1 MQNITKAVEKHRKLI
16 LDAERYMWANPETGY
31 KEVKTSAYMA
41 EQFEKLGYKLTYAEG
56 ITGFTAE
63 VDTGKEGPTLLI
75 MGEMDSIIC
84 PSHPECD
91 PKTGA
96 VHSCGHNTQ
105 CASLLGVAAA
115 LSEPGILDGLCGK
128 IRLCAVPAEE
138 LLEIDYRLGLI
149 KEGKIKYLG
158 GKPEFL
164 SRGLFDGVDMA
175 MMIHTTGTPF
185 NFIDGGSVG
194 CIAKKIIYTGTPSHA
209 ASPWNGHNALYAATC
224 GLNAVNA
231 VRETFYNQDLIRV
244 HPIVTHGGD
253 MVNAIPANV
262 VLESYVR
269 GASFQAIAK
278 ANKQV
283 NRAFT
288 GAALSLDT
296 NVEIIDIPGYA
307 PFVNDDNMWKVCV
320 QAAKEILPEVEMKEI
335 REMSTGSTDMG
346 DLSAVMPVVHPY
358 AAGSKGTSHGA
369 DYEVADP
376 IRACVN
382 CATWQ
387 LTMLEVL
394 LENGAA
400 RAKDVLANFKPL
412 FATYKDYFDF
422 MDSLNCEGDR
432 ITYNEDGTAT
442 ADIH

>member
-1 MQNITKAVEKHRKLI
+1 MKNIAKAVDKHRDLI
-16 LDAERYMWANPETGY
+16 LAAERYIWQNPETGY
-31 KEVKTSAYMA
+31 KEFKTSAYMA
-41 EQFEKLGYKLTYAEG
+41 EQFQKLGYTLTYPENL
-56 ITGFTAE
+56 TGFCTD
-63 VDTGKEGPTLLI
+63 VDTGREGPTLLI
-75 MGEMDSIIC
+75 MGELDSIIC
-84 PSHPECD
+84 PSHPESD

-96 VHSCGHNTQ
+96 VHSCGHNAQ
-105 CASLLGVAAA
+105 CAGLLGVAAA
-115 LSEPGILDGLCGK
+115 LTEPGILDGLCGK

-138 LLEIDYRLGLI
+138 LLEIDYRLTLI

-175 MMIHTTGTPF
+175 MMIHTTSTAF

-209 ASPWNGHNALYAATC
+209 AAPWNGHNALYAATC

-244 HPIVTHGGD
+244 HPIMTNGGD

-262 VLESYVR
+262 MLESYVR

-288 GAALSLDT
+288 GAALSLNT

-307 PFVNDDNMWKVCV
+307 PFVNDENMWRVCV
-320 QAAKEILPEVEMKEI
+320 QAANEILPQTEMKQI
-335 REMSTGSTDMG
+335 REMSSGSTDIG
-346 DLSAVMPVVHPY
+346 DLSRIMPTVQPY
-358 AAGSKGTSHGA
+358 IGGAKGICHGN
-369 DYEVADP
+369 DYAIDDP
-376 IRACVN
+376 DRACVD
-382 CATWQ
+382 AAKWQ
-387 LTMLEVL
+387 LGMAKLL

-400 RAKDVLANFKPL
+400 LAKQIIADFKPEFPSAKAYL
-412 FATYKDYFDF
+412 DY
-422 MDSLNCEGDR
+422 MDSLNTSGKR
-432 ITYNEDGTAT
+432 ISEIDENTLAVKL
-442 ADIH
+442 

>member
-1 MQNITKAVEKHRKLI
+1 M
-16 LDAERYMWANPETGY
+16 
-31 KEVKTSAYMA
+31 
-41 EQFEKLGYKLTYAEG
+41 
-56 ITGFTAE
+56 
-63 VDTGKEGPTLLI
+63 DTGREGPTLLI
-75 MGEMDSIIC
+75 MGELDSIIC

-91 PKTGA
+91 PETGA
-96 VHSCGHNTQ
+96 VHSCGHNAQ
-105 CASLLGVAAA
+105 CAGLLGVAAA
-115 LSEPGILDGLCGK
+115 LTEPGILDDLSGK

-175 MMIHTTGTPF
+175 MMIHTTSTAF

-194 CIAKKIIYTGTPSHA
+194 CVAKKIIYTGTPSHA
-209 ASPWNGHNALYAATC
+209 AAPWNGHNALYAATC

-269 GASFQAIAK
+269 GASFPAIAK

-307 PFVNDDNMWKVCV
+307 PFLNDDNMWKVCV
-320 QAAKEILPEVEMKEI
+320 QAASEILPHVEMREI
-335 REMSTGSTDMG
+335 RQMSSGSTDMG
-346 DLSAVMPVVHPY
+346 DLSRIMPTVQPY
-358 AAGSKGTSHGA
+358 AGGATGTSHGNN
-369 DYEVADP
+369 YRIADP
-376 IRACVN
+376 ERACVD
-382 CATWQ
+382 AAKWQ
-387 LTMLEVL
+387 LGMAKLL

-400 RAKDVLANFKPL
+400 LAKKVIADFKPEFPSKEAYL
-412 FATYKDYFDF
+412 AY
-422 MDSLNCEGDR
+422 MDSLNTSGQR
-432 ITYNEDGTAT
+432 ISTLDEDTLAVK
-442 ADIH
+442 I

>member
-1 MQNITKAVEKHRKLI
+1 MKNIIQAVEKHRDLI
-16 LDAERYMWANPETGY
+16 LAAERYVWANPETGY
-31 KEVKTSAYMA
+31 KEFKTSAYLA
-41 EQFEKLGYKLTYAEG
+41 EQFEKLGYTLTYAEG

-75 MGEMDSIIC
+75 IGEMDSIIC

-115 LSEPGILDGLCGK
+115 LTEPEILDGLSGK

-138 LLEIDYRLGLI
+138 LLEIDYRLALI

-164 SRGLFDGVDMA
+164 SRGMFDGVDMA

-209 ASPWNGHNALYAATC
+209 AAPWNGHNALYAATC

-244 HPIVTHGGD
+244 HPIVTNGGD

-269 GASFQAIAK
+269 GASFKAIAK

-307 PFVNDDNMWKVCV
+307 PFLNDDNMWKICV
-320 QAAKEILPEVEMKEI
+320 QAAKEILPHVEMKEI
-335 REMSTGSTDMG
+335 REMSSGSTDMG
-346 DLSAVMPVVHPY
+346 DLSRIMPTVQPY
-358 AAGSKGTSHGA
+358 ACGAKGTFHGNNF
-369 DYEVADP
+369 YITDP
-376 IRACVN
+376 DRAAVD
-382 CATWQ
+382 AAKWQ
-387 LTMLEVL
+387 LGMAKLL
-394 LENGAA
+394 LENDAA
-400 RAKDVLANFKPL
+400 RAKQVIAEFKPEFPSKEAYL
-412 FATYKDYFDF
+412 DY
-422 MDSLNCEGDR
+422 MDSLNTSGKR
-432 ITYNEDGTAT
+432 ISALDDTTLT
-442 ADIH
+442 VKI

>member
-1 MQNITKAVEKHRKLI
+1 MKNIINAVEKHRALI
-16 LDAERYMWANPETGY
+16 LAAERYVWANPETGY
-31 KEVKTSAYMA
+31 KEVKTSAYLA
-41 EQFEKLGYKLTYAEG
+41 EQFEKLGYKLTFAEG

-63 VDTGKEGPTLLI
+63 VDTGREGPTLLI

-115 LSEPGILDGLCGK
+115 LTEPDVLDGLSGK

-164 SRGLFDGVDMA
+164 ARGLFDGVDMA

-209 ASPWNGHNALYAATC
+209 AAPWNGHNALYAATC

-262 VLESYVR
+262 MLESYVR
-269 GASFQAIAK
+269 GASFKAIAK

-296 NVEIIDIPGYA
+296 NVEIIDVPGYA
-307 PFVNDDNMWKVCV
+307 PFVNDDNMWKICV
-320 QAAKEILPEVEMKEI
+320 QAAKEILPDVEMKEI
-335 REMSTGSTDMG
+335 REMSSGSTDMG
-346 DLSAVMPVVHPY
+346 DLSRIMPTVQPY
-358 AAGSKGTSHGA
+358 ACGAKGTFHGN
-369 DYEVADP
+369 DFYITDP
-376 IRACVN
+376 ERAAVD
-382 CATWQ
+382 AAKWQ
-387 LTMLEVL
+387 LGMAKLL

-400 RAKDVLANFKPL
+400 RAKQVIAEFKPEFPSKQAYL
-412 FATYKDYFDF
+412 DY
-422 MDSLNCEGDR
+422 MDSLNTSGKR
-432 ITYNEDGTAT
+432 ISALDENTLAVK
-442 ADIH
+442 I

>member
-1 MQNITKAVEKHRKLI
+1 MKNIAKAVDKHRELI
-16 LDAERYMWANPETGY
+16 LAAERYIWQHPETGY
-31 KEVKTSAYMA
+31 KEFKTSAYMA
-41 EQFEKLGYKLTYAEG
+41 EQFEKLGYTLTYPEDL
-56 ITGFTAE
+56 TGFTAE
-63 VDTGKEGPTLLI
+63 VDTGRKGPTLLI
-75 MGEMDSIIC
+75 MGELDSIIC

-91 PKTGA
+91 PDTGA
-96 VHSCGHNTQ
+96 VHSCGHNAQ
-105 CASLLGVAAA
+105 CAGLLGVAAA
-115 LSEPGILDGLCGK
+115 LTEDGILDDLSGK

-138 LLEIDYRLGLI
+138 LLEINYRL
-149 KEGKIKYLG
+149 KMREEGKIKYMG

-175 MMIHTTGTPF
+175 MMIHTTTSPY
-185 NFIDGGSVG
+185 NSYDGGSVG

-209 ASPWNGHNALYAATC
+209 AAPWNGHNALYAATC

-269 GASFQAIAK
+269 GASFRAIAA
-278 ANKQV
+278 ANKRV

-307 PFVNDDNMWKVCV
+307 PFVNDENMKKVCKE
-320 QAAKEILPEVEMKEI
+320 AAEQILPHVEMKTFDV
-335 REMSTGSTDMG
+335 MGTGSTDIG
-346 DLSAVMPVVHPY
+346 DLSRIMPTVQPY
-358 AAGSKGTSHGA
+358 ICGAKGTSHGN
-369 DYEVADP
+369 DYYIADP
-376 IRACVN
+376 DRACVD
-382 CATWQ
+382 AAKWQ
-387 LTMLEVL
+387 LGMAKLL

-400 RAKDVLANFKPL
+400 RAKKTIAEFKPEFPTKEAYL
-412 FATYKDYFDF
+412 AY
-422 MDSLNCEGDR
+422 MDSLNTSGER
-432 ITYNEDGTAT
+432 IRTLDEDTLAVK
-442 ADIH
+442 I